1 MREKEREGQEKQLLF
16 RMEEHRIRQDSR
28 RRSRLRD
35 SAIRN
40 KTEGVK
46 PVTVSDVSSEDLEV
60 EEEVSLDFIPGQM
73 TTRDQIFQM
82 EGYLNR
88 LENRYIQKVES
99 IERRIKQNYPY

>member
-1 MREKEREGQEKQLLF
+1 MREKEREGQEKQLLL

-60 EEEVSLDFIPGQM
+60 E
-73 TTRDQIFQM
+73 
-82 EGYLNR
+82 
-88 LENRYIQKVES
+88 
-99 IERRIKQNYPY
+99 